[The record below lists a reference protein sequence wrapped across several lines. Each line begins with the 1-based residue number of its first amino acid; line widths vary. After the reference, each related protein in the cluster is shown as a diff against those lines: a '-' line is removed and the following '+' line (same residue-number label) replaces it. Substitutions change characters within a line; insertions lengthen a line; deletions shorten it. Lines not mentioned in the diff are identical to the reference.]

1 LLKKQDNLA
10 MAEAVQ
16 AAYEAGEDD
25 KSLEPRVLVDALR
38 KPIGRFQD
46 GDYVIFYNLRGER
59 EVERCRSCRCR
70 PAEAGRSGDSFSF
83 GQFCQYRCRGPYRK
97 RSGHQKGHGERG
109 FSAGTL
115 PASSL
120 KNWSDRANHR
130 RPRDSG
136 KMAKKC

>member
-1 LLKKQDNLA
+1 MLKKQDNLA

-25 KSLEPRVLVDALR
+25 ESLEPRVLVDALR

-83 GQFCQYRCRGPYRK
+83 GQFCEYRCRGPYRK

-115 PASSL
+115 PASSR
-120 KNWSDRANHR
+120 KS
-130 RPRDSG
+130 RDHYADNFRTWDHG

>member
-1 LLKKQDNLA
+1 

-59 EVERCRSCRCR
+59 EVERCRSCRCSYS
-70 PAEAGRSGDSFSF
+70 EAGRSGDSFSF
-83 GQFCQYRCRGPYRK
+83 GQFCEYRCRGPYRK
-97 RSGHQKGHGERG
+97 RSGHQKGRGERG

>member
-1 LLKKQDNLA
+1 

-25 KSLEPRVLVDALR
+25 ESLEPRVLVDALR

-70 PAEAGRSGDSFSF
+70 PAEAGRSGNSFSF
-83 GQFCQYRCRGPYRK
+83 GQFCEYRCRGPYRK
-97 RSGHQKGHGERG
+97 QSGHQKGHGERG

-115 PASSL
+115 PASSR
-120 KNWSDRANHR
+120 KS
-130 RPRDSG
+130 RDHYADNFRTWDHG
-136 KMAKKC
+136 KMVKKC